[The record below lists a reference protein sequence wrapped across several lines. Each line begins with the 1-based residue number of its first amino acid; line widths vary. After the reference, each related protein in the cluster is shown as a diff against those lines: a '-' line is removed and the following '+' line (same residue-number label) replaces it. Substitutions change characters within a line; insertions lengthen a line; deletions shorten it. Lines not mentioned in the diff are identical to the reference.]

1 MHGNE
6 ENFRELRGEG
16 RQERLAWRMEDV
28 LLTLAAFPIAI
39 DSVSETIQ
47 FHYHTMDFYRTSLDI
62 WREGALRS
70 PYHVGLENDVFYRGF
85 ERTLAGLE
93 TDLQWSLDTRQRLQA
108 NYHYSIITMAKLLS
122 QNPHWVRGSW
132 VKGASSGKRRRTS

>member
-1 MHGNE
+1 MGKT
-6 ENFRELRGEG
+6 
-16 RQERLAWRMEDV
+16 RQAWLMEDM

-47 FHYHTMDFYRTSLDI
+47 FHYYTIDFFRTSLDT

-70 PYHVGLENDVFYRGF
+70 PSYHVENGVFYRGF

-93 TDLQWSLDTRQRLQA
+93 TDLQWSLETRQRLQA
-108 NYHYSIITMAKLLS
+108 NYHYSIMTMAKLLS

-132 VKGASSGKRRRTS
+132 AKGASSGKRRRTS